1 MGKDYFLLRL
11 RYLWAFYKS
20 TLWVTLPFAML
31 TGGIVYSD
39 KPLEDAVK
47 VFLYFYSVWGL
58 LLDALGK
65 VCFRRSQFFFYYN
78 AGWTIPSL
86 YATSFGISATTCLS
100 IHFLLKWLWVWY

>member
-1 MGKDYFLLRL
+1 MTDNFLLRI

-78 AGWTIPSL
+78 AGWTIPAL
-86 YATSFGISATTCLS
+86 YAASFGMSATFSLS